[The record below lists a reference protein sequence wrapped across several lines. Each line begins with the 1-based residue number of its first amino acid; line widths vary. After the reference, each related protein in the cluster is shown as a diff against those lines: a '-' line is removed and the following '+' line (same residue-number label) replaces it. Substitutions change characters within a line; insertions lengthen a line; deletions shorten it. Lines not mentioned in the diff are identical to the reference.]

1 MIRALLILLA
11 LAMPAA
17 AAERRLF
24 VSSFERIRVE
34 GPFAVTLATGRSPG
48 GVVSGDAR
56 AIEGV
61 EVRQDGNTLVVR
73 PALDRGQASARR
85 GDPGPVTITLATS
98 RLTGA
103 TLIGGGALAVTGG
116 VRGSRTERLDLAV
129 TGAGDIAL
137 TGADAQGATAT
148 VIGTGAIALS
158 GRVGRARL
166 LVNGSGKVNAD
177 GLDAGELTVLV
188 DGPGEVAARAR
199 YTATVSN
206 AGLGRVVIAGNAKCV
221 VQNTGGGPVT
231 CGVQSKAR

>member
-11 LAMPAA
+11 LATPAS
-17 AAERRLF
+17 AAERKLF

-34 GPFAVTLATGRSPG
+34 GPFAVTLATGRSPRG
-48 GVVSGDAR
+48 GVSGDAR

-85 GDPGPVTITLATS
+85 ADPGPVAITLATP
-98 RLTGA
+98 RLTAA
-103 TLIGGGALAVTGG
+103 TLIGGGALAVTGA
-116 VRGSRTERLDLAV
+116 VRGGRTERLDLAV
-129 TGAGDIAL
+129 TGAGSITL

-148 VIGTGAIALS
+148 VIGAGAITLS
-158 GRVGRARL
+158 GRVARARL
-166 LVNGSGKVNAD
+166 LVNGSGKVDAD
-177 GLDAGELTVLV
+177 GLDAGELTVRV

-206 AGLGRVVIAGNAKCV
+206 AGLGRVVVAGKGKCV
-221 VQNTGGGPVT
+221 VQNTGGGPVS
-231 CGVQSKAR
+231 CGVK